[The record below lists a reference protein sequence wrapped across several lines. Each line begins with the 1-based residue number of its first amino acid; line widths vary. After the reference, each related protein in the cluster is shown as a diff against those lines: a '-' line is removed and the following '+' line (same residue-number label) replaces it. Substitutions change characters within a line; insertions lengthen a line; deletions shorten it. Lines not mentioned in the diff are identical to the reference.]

1 MEPLTAEAERAWVAA
16 TLPKVS
22 RTFALCIRLLP
33 EALEHPVAVAYLLC
47 RIADTVEDSALLSA
61 SEKSTLLAEFRDAVG
76 APRPGGPSSPGP
88 SDDAPCVRATFTG
101 ATTADG
107 VLAHSAH
114 TALRAFRRLPT
125 EMQERIRPYVQEMCD
140 GMAEFARAREAA
152 GELYALPDLAALDR
166 YCYFVAGTVGHLLTG
181 LFTLHSATIDA
192 QRRRRLDALATSFG
206 LGLQLT
212 NIVKDV
218 TVDRERGWSFVPEA
232 LCREHGITPE
242 ELSRPERR
250 TEAMQV
256 MRVLSAKARAHLDD
270 ALTYCTSLPRR
281 EHGIRMFCL
290 IAVYL
295 AIRTLRL
302 AERDPRLLDR
312 DHKLKITRGDV
323 RRTLFTT
330 ALVAPSNGLVRAYY
344 GVLARTGT

>member
-1 MEPLTAEAERAWVAA
+1 MDPLSPEAERAWVAA

-47 RIADTVEDSALLSA
+47 RIADTIEDNAHLSA
-61 SEKSTLLAEFRDAVG
+61 AEKSTLLGEFRDAVG
-76 APRPGGPSSPGP
+76 AAQPGTPSYLAPR
-88 SDDAPCVRATFTG
+88 VRATFTG
-101 ATTADG
+101 ATGDDAILTHAAD
-107 VLAHSAH
+107 
-114 TALRAFRRLPT
+114 TALRAFHRLPA
-125 EMQERIRPYVQEMCD
+125 EMQQRIRPYVQEMCD

-152 GELYALPDLAALDR
+152 GDLFALPDVAALDR

-181 LFTLHSATIDA
+181 LFTLHSPGIDA
-192 QRRRRLDALATSFG
+192 ERRRKLDDLATSFG

-218 TVDRERGWSFVPEA
+218 TVDRERGWSFVPA
-232 LCREHGITPE
+232 DLCRQYGLSPE

-250 TEAMQV
+250 AEAMEV
-256 MRVLSAKARAHLDD
+256 MRVLSAKARGHLDD
-270 ALTYCTSLPRR
+270 AVTYCTTLPRR

-323 RRTLFTT
+323 KRTLVT
-330 ALVAPSNGLVRAYY
+330 AAMVAPSNALVRAYY
-344 GVLARTGT
+344 GLLARAGT

>member
-1 MEPLTAEAERAWVAA
+1 MEPLTPEAERAWVAA
-16 TLPKVS
+16 TLPRVS

-33 EALEHPVAVAYLLC
+33 QALEHPVAVAYLLC
-47 RIADTVEDSALLSA
+47 RIADTVEDSAYLSA
-61 SEKSTLLAEFRDAVG
+61 TEKSTLLSEFRDAVG
-76 APRPGGPSSPGP
+76 GVGDAPR
-88 SDDAPCVRATFTG
+88 VRATFAG
-101 ATTADG
+101 ATADDG
-107 VLAHSAH
+107 VLTNRADV
-114 TALRAFRRLPT
+114 ALRAFRRLPI
-125 EMQERIRPYVQEMCD
+125 EMQERIRPCVQEMCD

-152 GELYALPDLAALDR
+152 GDLFALPDLSALDR

-192 QRRRRLDALATSFG
+192 ERRSRLDGLATSFG

-218 TVDRERGWSFVPEA
+218 TVDRERGWSFVPAA
-232 LCREHGITPE
+232 LCREYGLTPE
-242 ELSRPERR
+242 ELCRPERR

-270 ALTYCTSLPRR
+270 ALTYCTALPRR
-281 EHGIRMFCL
+281 ERGIRMFCL

-312 DHKLKITRGDV
+312 GHKLKITRGDV
-323 RRTLFTT
+323 SRTLFTT
-330 ALVAPSNGLVRAYY
+330 ALVAPSNSLVRAYY
-344 GVLARTGT
+344 GVLARAGT

>member
-61 SEKSTLLAEFRDAVG
+61 SEKSILLAEFRDAVG
-76 APRPGGPSSPGP
+76 ATQPGGPSYL
-88 SDDAPCVRATFTG
+88 APRVCATFTG
-101 ATTADG
+101 ATADDG
-107 VLAHSAH
+107 VLTHRAD
-114 TALRAFRRLPT
+114 TALRAFRCLPV

-140 GMAEFARAREAA
+140 GMAEFARARESA
-152 GELYALPDLAALDR
+152 GALFALPDLAALDR
-166 YCYFVAGTVGHLLTG
+166 YCYYVAGTVGHLLTG
-181 LFTLHSATIDA
+181 LFTLYSPTIDA
-192 QRRRRLDALATSFG
+192 ERRARLDGLATSFG

-218 TVDRERGWSFVPEA
+218 TVDRERGWSFVPA
-232 LCREHGITPE
+232 TLCREYGLTPE

-250 TEAMQV
+250 AEATQV

-312 DHKLKITRGDV
+312 DHTLKITRGEV
-323 RRTLFTT
+323 QRTLFTT

-344 GVLARTGT
+344 GVLARAGT

>member
-1 MEPLTAEAERAWVAA
+1 M
-16 TLPKVS
+16 S

-33 EALEHPVAVAYLLC
+33 GGLEHPVAVAYLLC
-47 RIADTVEDSALLSA
+47 RIADTVEDHPRLSA
-61 SEKSTLLAEFRDAVG
+61 AEKSSLLAEFRDAVG
-76 APRPGGPSSPGP
+76 GEGEVPRL
-88 SDDAPCVRATFTG
+88 RATFTG
-101 ATTADG
+101 STSDDGILTHGAD
-107 VLAHSAH
+107 
-114 TALRAFRRLPT
+114 TALRAFRRLPA
-125 EMQERIRPYVQEMCD
+125 EARDRIRPCVQETCD
-140 GMAEFARAREAA
+140 GMAEFARARAAA
-152 GELYALPDLAALDR
+152 GALFALPDIAALDR

-192 QRRRRLDALATSFG
+192 ERRRKLDGLATSFG

-218 TVDRERGWSFVPEA
+218 TVDRERGWSFVPAE
-232 LCREHGITPE
+232 LCREYGLTPD
-242 ELSRPERR
+242 ELTRPEHRD
-250 TEAMQV
+250 EAMRV
-256 MRVLSAKARAHLDD
+256 MRVLSAKARGHLDD
-270 ALTYCTSLPRR
+270 ALAYCTSLPRR

-312 DHKLKITRGDV
+312 EHNLKITRGEV
-323 RRTLFTT
+323 KRTLVTT

-344 GVLARTGT
+344 GLLARAGT